1 MTDVGAPA
9 PEVYRLSMEKL
20 PLAVARARRLALVLT
35 LVVATALVAA
45 ISLPLREAPLATDAS
60 LALWGLAAVLV
71 PYILWRTRVRVRRR
85 WNAFELSIGPTNM
98 RCAAR
103 GSGRVTMR
111 LDAIASVTEGAT
123 GLVVRSNEDGA
134 VIHIPRTVEGF
145 IAVRARLERVRGI
158 TARADAR
165 AWCGALFA
173 SGLVAA
179 FTASVWGR
187 DGCVAA
193 GVLAC
198 QAAAAYAAG
207 VEIWWHPR
215 LAGARKLGA
224 LAVLGAATL
233 LPVCGLAARAL
244 TLALR

>member
-20 PLAVARARRLALVLT
+20 PLAVARAGRLALVQL
-35 LVVATALVAA
+35 LVVVTALVAV
-45 ISLPLREAPLATDAS
+45 ISLPMRESTVATDAS
-60 LALWGLAAVLV
+60 LVLWALAAASL
-71 PYILWRTRVRVRRR
+71 PYVLWRARLRVRRR

-111 LDAIASVTEGAT
+111 LDEIASVTEGAT
-123 GLVVRSNEDGA
+123 GLVVRSNEAGA
-134 VIHIPRTVEGF
+134 VIRIPRTVEGF
-145 IAVRARLERVRGI
+145 VAVRARLDRVRAI
-158 TARADAR
+158 TASADAR
-165 AWCGALFA
+165 AWCVALVA

-179 FTASVWGR
+179 LTVSVWGR
-187 DGCVAA
+187 DGCVAG

-207 VEIWWHPR
+207 VEIRWHPR
-215 LAGARKLGA
+215 LSRPRKLGA
-224 LAVLGAATL
+224 LALLGAATL
-233 LPVCGLAARAL
+233 LPGCALVARAL
-244 TLALR
+244 TLAL